1 MFKKI
6 NKIGKK
12 DNVGILI
19 KYISLFKQEFSKKK
33 IILKIYLIKRNQ
45 KHASFFSFEKSI

>member
-33 IILKIYLIKRNQ
+33 NYFKNLFDKK
-45 KHASFFSFEKSI
+45 KSKTCKFFFI